1 MDPASECRCGRRCLS
16 QFEYRPVQAYLR
28 EKSTLNG
35 RQFKENIVAELTR
48 ARRFKPGSQKLEIEM
63 FDSLTFLGKKV
74 CKDAFRRLHF
84 IPESTWFK
92 WHAHVCGGGML
103 ESTMK
108 RNLTLYNDPT
118 NLNWTYFLEYAAHEL
133 LPLAEPQPQNGK
145 LQMNPIR
152 PADCYAAYKLMRRGV
167 YQRRAVKDLEDLEDW
182 KTLNDAHR
190 SDYRNERAQY
200 NNTRAD
206 SANQLGISDSYC
218 FDGAANNNTVCP
230 HFPVKVKAMSDKAGS
245 FFHLHLQA
253 VVMHGTV
260 LCMCLLMPWVPGK
273 DVNMCLTTLN
283 ILLRYVV
290 ENTERHFRQTCHV
303 QMDGGSENWNRHVI
317 AFFCILVH
325 HGLYKEIYLHRLPVG
340 HSHNDVDG
348 FFGLLKMLL
357 WGKTADK
364 KSHWFISLEQWI
376 AFLFAWTITTIN
388 KHTYVVGCNL
398 DFKSW
403 IDPHLNEE
411 FGGHAGRDRKVHTW
425 CFYVAPDKLVR
436 AKYKFGDRF
445 KEWLPSGVD
454 EDPNLGLII
463 CTSYPDVDSAPGY
476 MDNPEW
482 KRKGKGNKVLDMEQT
497 TRSCLLGLRA
507 ATPDLVSQQ
516 RHEELKATFPLP
528 LKVEA
533 VRERHPERLP
543 PKWDLSLLLTRAH
556 TRASTVKCDG
566 ILKTRYAKAEQFNVC
581 FDGVTHKKQVVE
593 KEVLKNNDINEVVAF
608 MREAKYCTELISRRY
623 EDKHLHRVLSERNA
637 ELRGLTTKTK
647 KLERL
652 IQLLKAEDAGEEAP
666 AVRAEAEE
674 AAEEAPAVRA
684 EAGVREANGKEESE
698 RSSTC
703 CSQEVAA
710 RKKKPEKQPKQQ
722 KQPSSSEGT
731 DDGDDEHSSG
741 VDESLY
747 DRGMRLA
754 SQKEHLAADYRFE
767 DMTVGSYAVTVAGGE
782 ASDKCWFN
790 VMLPDGGKSPPLHF
804 VEVVGQHASR
814 KEITWQFWL
823 PAQSR
828 RTFETVEQLCE
839 AGAFVRGARTLRM
852 KSTFDVNEVLTC
864 WDETAKSGVQG
875 GIPGCE
881 EKAELLKALL
891 ENSEE

>member
-1 MDPASECRCGRRCLS
+1 MLCSSCSEGESELSASSNSSGSEDYYYETVEDFICKTKTINPRKAKRSEPEAESKTSGYGPNNTAESVTKIGDLMDPANECRCGRRCLS

-103 ESTMK
+103 ESTRK

-167 YQRRAVKDLEDLEDW
+167 YQVKITQFRKYLREYLRAKHITMRKRKDCAGKCTTCEILTKQRRAVKDLEDLEDW

-206 SANQLGISDSYC
+206 SANQFGISDSYC

-303 QMDGGSENWNRHVI
+303 QMDGGSENWNRHVF

-364 KSHWFISLEQWI
+364 KGHWFISLEQWI

-593 KEVLKNNDINEVVAF
+593 KEVLKNIDINEVVAF
-608 MREAKYCTELISRRY
+608 MREAKYCTELISRR
-623 EDKHLHRVLSERNA
+623 
-637 ELRGLTTKTK
+637 
-647 KLERL
+647 
-652 IQLLKAEDAGEEAP
+652 
-666 AVRAEAEE
+666 
-674 AAEEAPAVRA
+674 
-684 EAGVREANGKEESE
+684 
-698 RSSTC
+698 
-703 CSQEVAA
+703 
-710 RKKKPEKQPKQQ
+710 
-722 KQPSSSEGT
+722 
-731 DDGDDEHSSG
+731 
-741 VDESLY
+741 
-747 DRGMRLA
+747 
-754 SQKEHLAADYRFE
+754 
-767 DMTVGSYAVTVAGGE
+767 
-782 ASDKCWFN
+782 
-790 VMLPDGGKSPPLHF
+790 
-804 VEVVGQHASR
+804 
-814 KEITWQFWL
+814 
-823 PAQSR
+823 
-828 RTFETVEQLCE
+828 
-839 AGAFVRGARTLRM
+839 
-852 KSTFDVNEVLTC
+852 
-864 WDETAKSGVQG
+864 
-875 GIPGCE
+875 
-881 EKAELLKALL
+881 
-891 ENSEE
+891 